1 MKRRDN
7 RISDKTGAA
16 VSGMRKHKTKA
27 AGRRVRTALCMAAA
41 GVLLSGCGFSRED
54 GYTRK
59 ELENLARL
67 EVYEAGSDTLLKTVE
82 DEETL
87 YRYLQAEVFSG
98 DAFESESE
106 KEPEEIPEAPEIP
119 ETPGSEDEAYYL
131 VAYKY
136 PAAKFGEQEPKKTYT
151 TVLYRDTDIAKLV
164 VEDESVIHIALPEE
178 LLTFYYRMS
187 EEEQRFYESLLSE
200 TDGAGLS
207 VAP

>member
-7 RISDKTGAA
+7 RISDRTGAV
-16 VSGMRKHKTKA
+16 VSGMRKHETKA
-27 AGRRVRTALCMAAA
+27 AGRPVRMALCMAA

-67 EVYEAGSDTLLKTVE
+67 EVYEAGSNTLLKTVE

-106 KEPEEIPEAPEIP
+106 KEPEEIPETPES
-119 ETPGSEDEAYYL
+119 GDEAYYL

-187 EEEQRFYESLLSE
+187 EDEQNFYESLLSE
-200 TDGAGLS
+200 TDG
-207 VAP
+207 V

>member
-27 AGRRVRTALCMAAA
+27 AGRPVRTALCMAAA

-67 EVYEAGSDTLLKTVE
+67 EVYEAGSNTLLKTVE

-87 YRYLQAEVFSG
+87 YQYLQAEVFSG

-106 KEPEEIPEAPEIP
+106 KEPEEIPETP
-119 ETPGSEDEAYYL
+119 ETPESADEAYYL

-136 PAAKFGEQEPKKTYT
+136 PAAKFGKQEPEKIYT

-187 EEEQRFYESLLSE
+187 EEEQNFYESLLSE

>member
-1 MKRRDN
+1 MKWRDN
-7 RISDKTGAA
+7 RISDRTGAA

-27 AGRRVRTALCMAAA
+27 AGRPVRMALCMAA
-41 GVLLSGCGFSRED
+41 GVLLSGCGFSWED

-67 EVYEAGSDTLLKTVE
+67 EVYEAGSNTLLKTVE
-82 DEETL
+82 DEEAL

-106 KEPEEIPEAPEIP
+106 KEPEEIPETPE
-119 ETPGSEDEAYYL
+119 SEDEAYYL

-187 EEEQRFYESLLSE
+187 VDEQNFYESLLSE
-200 TDGAGLS
+200 TDG
-207 VAP
+207 V

>member
-1 MKRRDN
+1 MKRSDN
-7 RISDKTGAA
+7 GISDRTGAA
-16 VSGMRKHKTKA
+16 VSGMEKHKTKA
-27 AGRRVRTALCMAAA
+27 AGRPVRMALCMAA

-54 GYTRK
+54 GYTKK

-67 EVYEAGSDTLLKTVE
+67 EVYEAGSNTLLKTVE

-106 KEPEEIPEAPEIP
+106 KEPEEIPEIP
-119 ETPGSEDEAYYL
+119 ESEDEAYYL

-187 EEEQRFYESLLSE
+187 EDEQNFYESLLSE
-200 TDGAGLS
+200 TDG
-207 VAP
+207 V